1 MVKLRQYL
9 QGDKSIWG
17 IVVLLSIFSFLPVY
31 SASSNLVYVV
41 GSGSVF
47 GHLLKHIAIVCVG
60 WIIMYAVHLVPFRYF
75 SGLAKIGIPVV
86 VILLAIT
93 AMQGTTIDGANA
105 SRWLSIPILGMSF
118 QTSTLATVVLLAYV
132 ADYFATKREV
142 KIRFVE
148 SVLPLWLPVFIVVG
162 LILPANLSTALLLL
176 FMVTVVAF
184 LGGYPLKYLVSMM
197 GAAILGLVIFVLL
210 AKAYPDAFPNRV
222 DTWMSRIESF
232 SGNGTSNTDY
242 QIERAKAAVAVGGI
256 VGIGAGKSMMKN
268 VLPQS
273 SSDFIYAIIAEEYGM
288 LGALFLL
295 FLFLLLLFRILINAN
310 KSESFFGQ
318 LLILAMGLPIVTQAF
333 INMGVAVALL
343 PVTGQPL
350 PLISSGG
357 TSLWMTFLAVGIIL
371 SVSANR
377 KATPQENES
386 NPLAAL
392 SDEA

>member
-1 MVKLRQYL
+1 MKLSQYL

-47 GHLLKHIAIVCVG
+47 GHLLKHVAIVCVG
-60 WIIMYAVHLVPFRYF
+60 WVIMYTVHLMPFRYF
-75 SGLAKIGIPVV
+75 SGLAKIGIPIV
-86 VILLAIT
+86 VILLTIT
-93 AMQGTTIDGANA
+93 ALQGTTIDGANA
-105 SRWLSIPILGMSF
+105 SRWLNIPILGMSF

-142 KIRFVE
+142 KIRFIE
-148 SVLPLWLPVFIVVG
+148 SLLPLWLPVFLIVS

-184 LGGYPLKYLVSMM
+184 LGGYPLKYLLSML

-232 SGNGTSNTDY
+232 SGNGTNTTDY

-273 SSDFIYAIIAEEYGM
+273 SSDFIYAIIAEEYG
-288 LGALFLL
+288 LIGALFLL
-295 FLFLLLLFRILINAN
+295 FLFLLLLLRILVNAN

-318 LLILAMGLPIVTQAF
+318 LLILAMGIPIVTQAF

-377 KATPQENES
+377 KASIEENES
-386 NPLAAL
+386 NPLATL

>member
-1 MVKLRQYL
+1 MKLSQYL

-47 GHLLKHIAIVCVG
+47 GHLLKHVAIVCVG
-60 WIIMYAVHLVPFRYF
+60 WVIMYTVHLMPFRYF
-75 SGLAKIGIPVV
+75 SGLAKIGIPIV
-86 VILLAIT
+86 VILLTIT
-93 AMQGTTIDGANA
+93 ALQGTTIDGANA
-105 SRWLSIPILGMSF
+105 SRWLNIPILGMSF

-142 KIRFVE
+142 KIRFIE
-148 SVLPLWLPVFIVVG
+148 SLLPLWLPVFLIVS

-176 FMVTVVAF
+176 FMVAVVAF
-184 LGGYPLKYLVSMM
+184 LGGYPLKYLLSML

-210 AKAYPDAFPNRV
+210 AKAYPDAFPNRI

-232 SGNGTSNTDY
+232 SGNGTNTTDY

-273 SSDFIYAIIAEEYGM
+273 SSDFIYAIIAEEYG
-288 LGALFLL
+288 LIGALFLL
-295 FLFLLLLFRILINAN
+295 FLFLLLLLRILVNAN

-318 LLILAMGLPIVTQAF
+318 LLILAMGIPIVTQAF

-357 TSLWMTFLAVGIIL
+357 TSLWMTFFAVGIIL

-377 KATPQENES
+377 KAAIEENES
-386 NPLAAL
+386 NPLATL

>member
-1 MVKLRQYL
+1 MKLSQYL

-47 GHLLKHIAIVCVG
+47 GHLLKHVAIVCVG
-60 WIIMYAVHLVPFRYF
+60 WVIMYTVHLMPFRYF
-75 SGLAKIGIPVV
+75 SGLAKIGIPIV
-86 VILLAIT
+86 VILLTIT
-93 AMQGTTIDGANA
+93 ALQGTTIDGANA
-105 SRWLSIPILGMSF
+105 SRWLNIPILGMSF

-142 KIRFVE
+142 KIRFIE
-148 SVLPLWLPVFIVVG
+148 SLLPLWLPVFLIVS

-184 LGGYPLKYLVSMM
+184 LGGYPLKYLLSML

-232 SGNGTSNTDY
+232 SGNGTNTTDY

-273 SSDFIYAIIAEEYGM
+273 SSDFIYAIIAEEYG
-288 LGALFLL
+288 LIGALFLL
-295 FLFLLLLFRILINAN
+295 FLFLLLLLRILVNAN

-318 LLILAMGLPIVTQAF
+318 LLILAMGIPIVTQAF

-357 TSLWMTFLAVGIIL
+357 TSLWMTFFAVGIIL

-377 KATPQENES
+377 KAAIEENES
-386 NPLAAL
+386 NPLATL

>member
-1 MVKLRQYL
+1 MKLSQYL

-47 GHLLKHIAIVCVG
+47 GHLLKHVAIVCVG
-60 WIIMYAVHLVPFRYF
+60 WVIMYTVHLMPFRYF
-75 SGLAKIGIPVV
+75 SGLAKIGIPIV
-86 VILLAIT
+86 VILLTIT
-93 AMQGTTIDGANA
+93 ALQGTTIDGANA
-105 SRWLSIPILGMSF
+105 SRWLNIPILGMSF

-142 KIRFVE
+142 KIRFIE
-148 SVLPLWLPVFIVVG
+148 SLLPLWLPVFLIVS

-184 LGGYPLKYLVSMM
+184 LGGYPLKYLLGML

-232 SGNGTSNTDY
+232 SGNGTNTTDY

-273 SSDFIYAIIAEEYGM
+273 SSDFIYAIIAEEYG
-288 LGALFLL
+288 LIGALFLL
-295 FLFLLLLFRILINAN
+295 FLFLLLLLRILVNAN

-318 LLILAMGLPIVTQAF
+318 LLILAMGIPIVTQAF

-357 TSLWMTFLAVGIIL
+357 TSLWMTFFAVGIIL

-377 KATPQENES
+377 KAAIEENES
-386 NPLAAL
+386 NPLATL

>member
-1 MVKLRQYL
+1 M
-9 QGDKSIWG
+9 
-17 IVVLLSIFSFLPVY
+17 VLLSIFSFLPVY

-47 GHLLKHIAIVCVG
+47 GHLLKHVAIVCVG
-60 WIIMYAVHLVPFRYF
+60 WVIMYSVHLVPFRYF
-75 SGLAKIGIPVV
+75 SGLAKIGMPIV
-86 VILLAIT
+86 VILLTIT
-93 AMQGTTIDGANA
+93 ALQGETIDGANA
-105 SRWLSIPILGMSF
+105 SRWLNIPILGVSF

-132 ADYFATKREV
+132 ADYFATKKECS
-142 KIRFVE
+142 IHFAE
-148 SVLPLWLPVFIVVG
+148 SLLPLWTPVFVVVA

-176 FMVTVVAF
+176 FLVTVVAF
-184 LGGYPLKYLVSMM
+184 LGGYPLKYLMSML
-197 GAAILGLVIFVLL
+197 GVAILFLTIFILL

-222 DTWMSRIESF
+222 DTWMSRVESF
-232 SGNGTSNTDY
+232 SGNGNNTTDY

-288 LGALFLL
+288 LGALTLL

-310 KSESFFGQ
+310 TSESFFGK

-333 INMGVAVALL
+333 INMGVAVSLL

-357 TSLWMTFLAVGIIL
+357 TSIWMTFLAVGVIL

-377 KATPQENES
+377 KVSADELS
-386 NPLAAL
+386 ANPLNEL
-392 SDEA
+392 SHEA

>member
-1 MVKLRQYL
+1 MKLRQYL

-60 WIIMYAVHLVPFRYF
+60 WVIMYAVHLMPFRYF
-75 SGLAKIGIPVV
+75 SGLAKIGIPIV

-93 AMQGTTIDGANA
+93 AFQGTTIDGANA
-105 SRWLSIPILGMSF
+105 SRWLNIPIIGMSF

-132 ADYFATKREV
+132 ADYFATKREL
-142 KIRFVE
+142 KIRFTD
-148 SVLPLWLPVFIVVG
+148 SILPLWLPVFIVVG

-176 FMVTVVAF
+176 FMVAVVAF
-184 LGGYPLKYLVSMM
+184 LGGYPLKYLLGMLGV
-197 GAAILGLVIFVLL
+197 AILGLVIFILL
-210 AKAYPDAFPNRV
+210 TKAYPDAFPNRV
-222 DTWMSRIESF
+222 DTWMSRIDSF
-232 SGNGTSNTDY
+232 SGNGTSTTDY

-288 LGALFLL
+288 IGALFLL

-318 LLILAMGLPIVTQAF
+318 LLILAMGIPIVMQAF

-357 TSLWMTFLAVGIIL
+357 TSLWMTFLAIGIIL

-377 KATPQENES
+377 KAAIHENES
-386 NPLAAL
+386 NPLTAL
-392 SDEA
+392 SNEA

>member
-1 MVKLRQYL
+1 VRLSQYL

-47 GHLLKHIAIVCVG
+47 GHLLKHVAIVCVG
-60 WIIMYAVHLVPFRYF
+60 WVIMYTVHLVPFRYF
-75 SGLAKIGIPVV
+75 SGLAKIGIPIVV
-86 VILLAIT
+86 VLLALT
-93 AMQGTTIDGANA
+93 ALQGTTIDGANA
-105 SRWLSIPILGMSF
+105 SRWLNIPILGMSF
-118 QTSTLATVVLLAYV
+118 QTSTLATVVTLAYV

-142 KIRFVE
+142 KIRFAE
-148 SVLPLWLPVFIVVG
+148 SFIPLWMPVFIVVG
-162 LILPANLSTALLLL
+162 LILPANLSTALLML
-176 FMVTVVAF
+176 FMVAVVAF
-184 LGGYPLKYLVSMM
+184 LGGYPIKYLLSML
-197 GAAILGLVIFVLL
+197 AVAIVGLVIFVLL

-232 SGNGTSNTDY
+232 SGNGTNTTDY

-288 LGALFLL
+288 IGALFLL

-318 LLILAMGLPIVTQAF
+318 LLVLAMGLPIVTQAF

-377 KATPQENES
+377 KAVIQENES
-386 NPLAAL
+386 NPLTTW

>member
-1 MVKLRQYL
+1 M
-9 QGDKSIWG
+9 
-17 IVVLLSIFSFLPVY
+17 
-31 SASSNLVYVV
+31 
-41 GSGSVF
+41 
-47 GHLLKHIAIVCVG
+47 
-60 WIIMYAVHLVPFRYF
+60 
-75 SGLAKIGIPVV
+75 
-86 VILLAIT
+86 
-93 AMQGTTIDGANA
+93 
-105 SRWLSIPILGMSF
+105 LG
-118 QTSTLATVVLLAYV
+118 V
-132 ADYFATKREV
+132 
-142 KIRFVE
+142 
-148 SVLPLWLPVFIVVG
+148 
-162 LILPANLSTALLLL
+162 
-176 FMVTVVAF
+176 
-184 LGGYPLKYLVSMM
+184 
-197 GAAILGLVIFVLL
+197 AILGLVIFVLL

-222 DTWMSRIESF
+222 DTWMSRIDSF
-232 SGNGTSNTDY
+232 SGNGTNTTDY
-242 QIERAKAAVAVGGI
+242 QIERAKAAVAVGGV

-295 FLFLLLLFRILINAN
+295 FLFLLLLLRILINAN

-318 LLILAMGLPIVTQAF
+318 LLILAMGIPIVTQAF

-377 KATPQENES
+377 KAAIQENES

>member
-1 MVKLRQYL
+1 MKLRQYL

-75 SGLAKIGIPVV
+75 SGLAKIGIPIV
-86 VILLAIT
+86 VILLIIT
-93 AMQGTTIDGANA
+93 ALQGTTIEGANA
-105 SRWLSIPILGMSF
+105 SRWLNIPIIGMSF

-148 SVLPLWLPVFIVVG
+148 SLLPLWFPVFLIVS

-176 FMVTVVAF
+176 FMVAVVAF
-184 LGGYPLKYLVSMM
+184 LGSYPLKFLLGMLGV
-197 GAAILGLVIFVLL
+197 AILGLVIFVLL

-222 DTWMSRIESF
+222 DTWMSRIDSF
-232 SGNGTSNTDY
+232 SGNGTNTTDY
-242 QIERAKAAVAVGGI
+242 QIERAKVAVAVGGV

-295 FLFLLLLFRILINAN
+295 FLFLLLLLRILINAN

-318 LLILAMGLPIVTQAF
+318 LLILAMGIPIVTQAF

-377 KATPQENES
+377 KAAIQENES

>member
-1 MVKLRQYL
+1 MKLSQYL

-17 IVVLLSIFSFLPVY
+17 IVVLLSVFSFLPVY

-47 GHLLKHIAIVCVG
+47 GHLLKHVAIVCVG
-60 WIIMYAVHLVPFRYF
+60 WVIMYTIHLIPFRYF
-75 SGLAKIGIPVV
+75 SGLAKIGMPIVV
-86 VILLAIT
+86 VLLVIT
-93 AMQGTTIDGANA
+93 AMQGKTIDGANA
-105 SRWLSIPILGMSF
+105 SRWLNIPILGMSF

-132 ADYFATKREV
+132 ADYFATK
-142 KIRFVE
+142 KDTSIRFVE
-148 SVLPLWLPVFIVVG
+148 SIFPLWLPVLIVVG

-176 FMVTVVAF
+176 LMVVVVAF
-184 LGGYPLKYLVSMM
+184 LGGYPLKYLMTLM
-197 GAAILGLVIFVLL
+197 GTATLLLVLFVLL

-232 SGNGTSNTDY
+232 TGEGTNTTNY
-242 QIERAKAAVAVGGI
+242 QIERAKAAVAVGGV

-288 LGALFLL
+288 IGALFLL
-295 FLFLLLLFRILINAN
+295 FLFLLFLLRILINAN

-318 LLILAMGLPIVTQAF
+318 LLVLAMGLPIVTQAF

-377 KATPQENES
+377 AITTSEQMS

-392 SDEA
+392 NDES

>member
-1 MVKLRQYL
+1 MKLRQYL

-142 KIRFVE
+142 KIRFIE
-148 SVLPLWLPVFIVVG
+148 SVLPLWFPVFIVVG

>member
-1 MVKLRQYL
+1 MKLRQYL

-31 SASSNLVYVV
+31 SASSNLVYGV

-60 WIIMYAVHLVPFRYF
+60 WVIMYAVHLVPFRYF
-75 SGLAKIGIPVV
+75 SGLAKIGIPIV
-86 VILLAIT
+86 VILLTIT
-93 AMQGTTIDGANA
+93 ALQGTTIDGANA

-132 ADYFATKREV
+132 ADYFATKREI
-142 KIRFVE
+142 KIRFTE
-148 SVLPLWLPVFIVVG
+148 SLIPLWLPVFVVVG

-176 FMVTVVAF
+176 FMVAVVAF
-184 LGGYPLKYLVSMM
+184 LGGYPLKYLLGML
-197 GAAILGLVIFVLL
+197 GFAILGLVIFVLL

-222 DTWMSRIESF
+222 DTWMSRIDSF
-232 SGNGTSNTDY
+232 SGNGTSTTDY
-242 QIERAKAAVAVGGI
+242 QIERAKAAVAVGGV

-288 LGALFLL
+288 IGALFLL

-318 LLILAMGLPIVTQAF
+318 LLILAMGIPIVMQAF

-357 TSLWMTFLAVGIIL
+357 TSLWMTFLAIGIIL

-377 KATPQENES
+377 KAAIQENES
-386 NPLAAL
+386 NPLAVL

>member
-1 MVKLRQYL
+1 MKLSQYL

-47 GHLLKHIAIVCVG
+47 GHLLKHVAIVCVG
-60 WIIMYAVHLVPFRYF
+60 WVIMYTVHLMPFRYF
-75 SGLAKIGIPVV
+75 SGLAKIGIPIV
-86 VILLAIT
+86 VILLTIT
-93 AMQGTTIDGANA
+93 ALQGTTIDGANA
-105 SRWLSIPILGMSF
+105 SRWLNIPILGMSF

-142 KIRFVE
+142 KIRFIE
-148 SVLPLWLPVFIVVG
+148 SLLPLWLPVFLIVS

-184 LGGYPLKYLVSMM
+184 LGGYPLKYLLSML

-232 SGNGTSNTDY
+232 SGNGTNTTDY
-242 QIERAKAAVAVGGI
+242 QIERAKAAVAVGGV
-256 VGIGAGKSMMKN
+256 VGIGDGKSMMKN

-295 FLFLLLLFRILINAN
+295 FLFLLLLLRILVNAN

-318 LLILAMGLPIVTQAF
+318 LLILAMGIPIVTQAF

-357 TSLWMTFLAVGIIL
+357 TSLWMTFFAVGIIL

-377 KATPQENES
+377 KAAIEENES
-386 NPLAAL
+386 NPLATL

>member
-1 MVKLRQYL
+1 MKLSQYL

-47 GHLLKHIAIVCVG
+47 GHLVKHVAIVCVG
-60 WIIMYAVHLVPFRYF
+60 WVIMYTVHLVPFRYF

-86 VILLAIT
+86 VILLTIT
-93 AMQGTTIDGANA
+93 AFQGTTIDGANA
-105 SRWLSIPILGMSF
+105 SRWLNIPILGMSF

-132 ADYFATKREV
+132 ADYFATKRDV
-142 KIRFVE
+142 NIRFME
-148 SVLPLWLPVFIVVG
+148 SFLPLWLPVFVVVG

-176 FMVTVVAF
+176 FMVAVVAF
-184 LGGYPLKYLVSMM
+184 LGGYPLKYLLSML
-197 GAAILGLVIFVLL
+197 GAAIIGVTIFVLL

-232 SGNGTSNTDY
+232 SGNGTNNTDY

-273 SSDFIYAIIAEEYGM
+273 SSDFIYAIITEEYGM

-333 INMGVAVALL
+333 VNMGVAVALL

-357 TSLWMTFLAVGIIL
+357 TSLWMTFLAVGIML

-377 KATPQENES
+377 KAALDENVS
-386 NPLAAL
+386 NPLAVL
-392 SDEA
+392 SDES

>member
-1 MVKLRQYL
+1 MKLRQYL

-75 SGLAKIGIPVV
+75 SGLAKIGIPIV
-86 VILLAIT
+86 VILLIIT
-93 AMQGTTIDGANA
+93 ALQGTTIEGANA
-105 SRWLSIPILGMSF
+105 SRWLNIPIIGMSF

-148 SVLPLWLPVFIVVG
+148 SLLPLWFPVFLIVS

-176 FMVTVVAF
+176 FMVAVVAF
-184 LGGYPLKYLVSMM
+184 LGGYPLKFLLGMLGV
-197 GAAILGLVIFVLL
+197 AILGLVIFVLL

-222 DTWMSRIESF
+222 DTWMSRIDSF
-232 SGNGTSNTDY
+232 SGNGTNTTDY
-242 QIERAKAAVAVGGI
+242 QIERAKVAVAVGGV

-295 FLFLLLLFRILINAN
+295 FLFLLLLLRILINAN

-318 LLILAMGLPIVTQAF
+318 LLILAMGIPIVTQAF

-377 KATPQENES
+377 KAAIQENES